1 MPKMS
6 AGLLAYKMPAQ
17 DRLEVLLVH
26 PGGPFWKNK
35 DSHAWS
41 VPKGEYRNGDEPE
54 READREFTEELG
66 QPAPK
71 GPRLELGSVHQSG
84 GKWVRVWAVEVDDI
98 SVEDIQS
105 NSFEMEWPPKSGRNV
120 RFPEVDRAEW
130 MTIPQ
135 ARDRL
140 VKGQVE
146 FLDRLLDA
154 LDRRA

>member
-6 AGLLAYKMPAQ
+6 AGLLAFKMSAQ
-17 DRLEVLLVH
+17 GPPEVLLVH
-26 PGGPFWKNK
+26 PGGPFWKHK

-41 VPKGEYRNGDEPE
+41 VPKGEYRTGDDPE
-54 READREFTEELG
+54 REAEREFAEELG

-71 GPRLELGSVHQSG
+71 GSRLELGSVHQSG
-84 GKWVRVWAVEVDDI
+84 GKVVRVWAVEVDDI

-105 NSFEMEWPPKSGRNV
+105 NSFEMEWPPKSGRTV

-130 MTIPQ
+130 MTVPQ

-154 LDRRA
+154 LGRQA